1 VATQVIGSLAVNNI
15 LPIQSR
21 ALGSIPFGPF
31 NVPAGYSSLTIQFD
45 LQQVSS
51 LTATLTAN
59 VQFSLDGTTFQNMGD
74 VGLNLAQSGY
84 VLNGGVLTR
93 AADDPLGPGPVR
105 VFGVGVKLF
114 GTHLTTRVVKGTLS
128 CTEAAI
134 SGVTL
139 MAF

>member
-1 VATQVIGSLAVNNI
+1 MATQIIGSLAVNNL

-21 ALGSIPFGPF
+21 AAGQIAFGPF
-31 NVPAGYSSLTIQFD
+31 NVPAGYTSLTIQFD

-51 LTATLTAN
+51 LTAAFTAD
-59 VQFSLDGTTFQNMGD
+59 VQLSQDGTTFQDLGN

-105 VFGVGVKLF
+105 VFGVNVKLP
-114 GTHLTTRVVKGTLS
+114 GTQLTTRAVKGTLA
-128 CTEAAI
+128 CTEAVI